1 MNAKFKKAVKFLGL
15 YIVQAGTLWGLLDGY
30 TYFKGDALKDFLGP
44 YWILIYVIPLFS
56 TVLITRETKGEGNV
70 QENITTQGD
79 FSPGKVGGNYSVRTQ
94 LDNPAQTESSSEVRE
109 ESQSTTSSDELKQVI
124 RTKGKY
130 SPGKVEGDYKID
142 R

>member
-1 MNAKFKKAVKFLGL
+1 MYTKFKKVLKFFGL
-15 YIVQAGTLWGLLDGY
+15 YIIQAGTLWGLLDGY
-30 TYFKGDALKDFLGP
+30 TYFKGDALKNFLGP
-44 YWILIYVIPLFS
+44 YWLLIYIIPLF
-56 TVLITRETKGEGNV
+56 TTILITRETKGEGNA

-109 ESQSTTSSDELKQVI
+109 ESQSTTSSAEPKQVI
-124 RTKGKY
+124 HTKGKY

>member
-1 MNAKFKKAVKFLGL
+1 MNTKFKHVLKFLGL

-30 TYFKGDALKDFLGP
+30 TYFKGDALKNFLGP
-44 YWILIYVIPLFS
+44 YWILIYIIPLFT
-56 TVLITRETKGEGNV
+56 TVLITREAKDVGNV
-70 QENITTQGD
+70 QESITTQGD

-94 LDNPAQTESSSEVRE
+94 LDNPAQSESSSEVHE
-109 ESQSTTSSDELKQVI
+109 ESQSSTSSDEPKQVI

-142 R
+142 G